1 MNKIVKKFIVGKKLA
16 MSQLFGDDGKVTP
29 VTFVSVGEVAVKRLR
44 TKEKDGYEAVQ
55 VSFGKR
61 GLREF
66 KAASTYQVG
75 DKIDV
80 SMFEK
85 GDKVRV
91 SGVTKGHG
99 FQGVVKRHGF
109 HGAPKT
115 HGTKHAHRQP
125 GSISGGGRAGGRVS
139 KGLRMAGHMGVD
151 RVTFRGITVANVFPD
166 KNVIALKGAV
176 PGHRGSLVE
185 IVA

>member
-1 MNKIVKKFIVGKKLA
+1 

-29 VTFVSVGEVAVKRLR
+29 VTFIQAGPLEVKRLR

-55 VSFGKR
+55 VLYGKR
-61 GLREF
+61 KLREF
-66 KAASTYQVG
+66 TSPASYQVG
-75 DKIDV
+75 DTINV
-80 SMFEK
+80 SVFEA

-91 SGVTKGHG
+91 SGTSKGHG

-139 KGLRMAGHMGVD
+139 KGLRMAGHMGVE
-151 RVTFRGITVANVFPD
+151 RVTLRGLTVAQIFPD
-166 KNVIALKGAV
+166 KNILAIRGAV
-176 PGHRGSLVE
+176 PGPRGGLIE
-185 IVA
+185 IVAA